1 MSGKDLRRGSGEEW
15 ALMFAPVV
23 VGALSGLV
31 GLAVVS
37 SLGFSISSP
46 PEFATK
52 IGSFVGITTFALLWP
67 RMVKLGFELE
77 EPRF

>member
-37 SLGFSISSP
+37 SQ
-46 PEFATK
+46 
-52 IGSFVGITTFALLWP
+52 
-67 RMVKLGFELE
+67 
-77 EPRF
+77 